1 MRTAILRFLLFEIL
15 FSAYYN
21 FAFLRFLQLFHFW
34 RFSDFSRSCNC
45 RICLGC
51 QRGSLSKRKK
61 VKKKVE
67 KMSRRF
73 ITTFFKLAA
82 KDNLIHEKKF
92 LLGQE
97 TKKMVFFVMLKTGNA
112 TNCSIWQTTVMFTIK
127 ELFLYCT
134 CVQSNLS

>member
-1 MRTAILRFLLFEIL
+1 
-15 FSAYYN
+15 
-21 FAFLRFLQLFHFW
+21 LQL
-34 RFSDFSRSCNC
+34 SDL
-45 RICLGC
+45 LG
-51 QRGSLSKRKK
+51 LSKRFPFKAKK
-61 VKKKVE
+61 SQKKKLKKKKVE

-112 TNCSIWQTTVMFTIK
+112 TNYSI
-127 ELFLYCT
+127 
-134 CVQSNLS
+134 